1 MGGWEAGGESGV
13 YNYPNRSAANQGTG
27 IEDDATILAR
37 SATGDSAAV
46 AACIDRFSPLVW
58 LLTRRLLANQAE
70 WEDAVQDV
78 FIEIWK
84 SAHRFDPKIAS
95 ARAFV
100 AIIAR
105 RRLID
110 RGRMAQARIRS
121 VADVS
126 ALGLAE
132 PLEISGGP
140 RLDDQAAA
148 VRGAMAELKPD
159 QRELIE
165 LAFGQGWTHQQIAE
179 RLGQPLGTV
188 KTNIRRGL
196 LRLREILGGTTTT
209 RRAEG
214 VGGVA

>member
-132 PLEISGGP
+132 PLEIGGGP